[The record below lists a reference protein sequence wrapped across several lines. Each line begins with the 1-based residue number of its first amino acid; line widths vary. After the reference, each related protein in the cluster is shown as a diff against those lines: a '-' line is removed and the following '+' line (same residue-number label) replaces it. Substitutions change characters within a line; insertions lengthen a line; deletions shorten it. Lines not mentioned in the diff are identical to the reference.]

1 MKLNLRKARIK
12 NLLIK
17 MENIFV
23 LCINNMHYESSL
35 EQRKIYQAFQ
45 NDFIKKNGLIRVV
58 DETGEDYLYP
68 AEFFVPIT
76 IPKEAENIF
85 RKNNN

>member
-1 MKLNLRKARIK
+1 
-12 NLLIK
+12 

-23 LCINNMHYESSL
+23 LCINNEYYETSL
-35 EQRKIYQAFQ
+35 ERRKIYQAFQ

-68 AEFFVPIT
+68 SEYFLRIE
-76 IPKEAENIF
+76 IPEEAEKIF
-85 RKNNN
+85 K

>member
-1 MKLNLRKARIK
+1 
-12 NLLIK
+12 

-23 LCINNMHYESSL
+23 LCINNEHYESSL
-35 EQRKIYQAFQ
+35 ERRKIYKAIQ

-68 AEFFVPIT
+68 SEYFLRIE
-76 IPKEAENIF
+76 IPEEAEKIF
-85 RKNNN
+85 K

>member
-1 MKLNLRKARIK
+1 
-12 NLLIK
+12 

-23 LCINNMHYESSL
+23 LCINNEYYETSL
-35 EQRKIYQAFQ
+35 ERRKIYKAIQ

-68 AEFFVPIT
+68 LEYFLRIE
-76 IPKEAENIF
+76 IPEETEKIFKEI
-85 RKNNN
+85 